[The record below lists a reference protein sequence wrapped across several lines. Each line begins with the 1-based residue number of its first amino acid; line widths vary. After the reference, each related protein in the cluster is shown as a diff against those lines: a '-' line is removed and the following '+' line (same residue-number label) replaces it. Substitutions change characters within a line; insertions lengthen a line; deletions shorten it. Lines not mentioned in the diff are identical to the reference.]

1 MSKSGTCYLVGAGPG
16 DLGLVTL
23 RAKECIE
30 LADVLVYDALSSPE
44 LLNWTKA
51 GCEKIYVGKRAKDHS
66 VPQDQ
71 INGII
76 VEKTKAGLNVVRLKG
91 GDPMIFGRGGE
102 EAAELAAAGVNFE
115 IVPGI
120 SSAIA
125 GPAYAGIP
133 VTHRDHNTQ
142 LTIFTGHED
151 PTKGFSSVDY
161 AQLAKAPGTKVFLMG
176 VARLREITGAFIE
189 NGAAAETPIALTRW
203 ATTGS
208 QKTIV
213 GTLASIA
220 DIAEQENFTSP
231 AVAVIGD
238 VVKERKKINWF
249 ENRPLFGKRIVVTRT
264 REQAGELSKA
274 LRDLGADV
282 IELPTIRI
290 EGPPDRQEFA
300 ELVTHAH
307 EYDWLVFTSPN
318 GVERFFDA
326 FFASYAD
333 ARSLGNP
340 RIAAIG
346 EGTAKKIREYRFAVD
361 LIPERF
367 VAEGL
372 IDAFKKEDIE
382 NLTMLWV
389 KAARNPRHRGRGTHR
404 PRSHRGQLRGLQNR
418 RRNGGSHRCPR
429 ATRRGRRGH
438 DHLHVELHG
447 GALFR
452 PRPRLAGRLCRRQ
465 HRPGH
470 QRHAAQ
476 GGHEAGVRGIQARH
490 SGPHRRDR
498 EIFPR
503 KARINSPHCPSAG
516 ISRLRVAG
524 GFGFLRSVL

>member
-1 MSKSGTCYLVGAGPG
+1 MSNSGTCYLVGAGPG

-23 RAKECIE
+23 RAKELIE
-30 LADVLVYDALSSPE
+30 SADVLVYDALSSPQ
-44 LLNWTKA
+44 LLRWTKA
-51 GCEKIYVGKRAKDHS
+51 GCEKIYVGKRAKDHA

-76 VEKTKAGLNVVRLKG
+76 VAKTKEGKNVVRLKG

-102 EAAELAAAGVNFE
+102 EAAELAAAGVAFE

-151 PTKGFSSVDY
+151 PTKGFTSIDY

-176 VARLREITGAFIE
+176 VARLREITTSFIE
-189 NGAAAETPIALTRW
+189 QGAAPETPIALTRW

-208 QKTIV
+208 QSTIE
-213 GTLASIA
+213 GTLADIA
-220 DIAEQENFTSP
+220 DIAEAANFSSP

-238 VVKERKKINWF
+238 VVKERAKINWF
-249 ENRPLFGKRIVVTRT
+249 EKRPLFGKKIVVTRT
-264 REQAGELSKA
+264 REQAGELSKSLA
-274 LRDLGADV
+274 DLGADI

-290 EGPPDRQEFA
+290 EHPDDRLGFA
-300 ELVTHAH
+300 EMVTHAH

-326 FFASYAD
+326 FFATFED

-346 EGTAKKIREYRFAVD
+346 AGTAAKIREYRFAVD

-372 IDAFKKEDIE
+372 IEAFKKESVE

-389 KAARNPRHRGRGTHR
+389 KAADTRDVVGK
-404 PRSHRGQLRGLQNR
+404 GLE
-418 RRNGGSHRCPR
+418 
-429 ATRRGRRGH
+429 
-438 DHLHVELHG
+438 EL
-447 GALFR
+447 GAIVDECIAYKTV
-452 PRPRLAGRLCRRQ
+452 PETEDPTG
-465 HRPGH
+465 
-470 QRHAAQ
+470 
-476 GGHEAGVRGIQARH
+476 AR
-490 SGPHRRDR
+490 
-498 EIFPR
+498 
-503 KARINSPHCPSAG
+503 ARIEEEGADLITFTSSSTVDHFFDLN
-516 ISRLRVAG
+516 ISWPEGCVAG
-524 GFGFLRSVL
+524 SIGPVTSDTLRKKGTKPAFEAAPHDIPGLVAAIVRHFRK

>member
-1 MSKSGTCYLVGAGPG
+1 MTTSGTCYLVGAGPG

-44 LLNWTKA
+44 LLNWTKP

-71 INGII
+71 INDII
-76 VEKTKAGLNVVRLKG
+76 VAKTKAGKNVVRLKG

-102 EAAELAAAGVNFE
+102 EAAELAEAGVAFE

-151 PTKGFSSVDY
+151 PTKGFTSVDY
-161 AQLAKAPGTKVFLMG
+161 AQLAKTPGTKVFLMG
-176 VARLREITGAFIE
+176 VARLREITTAFIE
-189 NGAAAETPIALTRW
+189 NGASPITPIALTRW

-213 GTLASIA
+213 GNLA
-220 DIAEQENFTSP
+220 DIADVAESENFTSP
-231 AVAVIGD
+231 AVAVIGN
-238 VVKERKKINWF
+238 VVNERKKINWF
-249 ENRPLFGKRIVVTRT
+249 EKRPLFGKRIVVTRT

-290 EGPPDRQEFA
+290 EPPQDRQEFA

-326 FFASYAD
+326 FFKAYDD

-346 EGTAKKIREYRFAVD
+346 AGTAQKIREYRFAVD

-372 IDAFKKEDIE
+372 IDAFKKETIE

-389 KAARNPRHRGRGTHR
+389 KAAESRDIVGE
-404 PRSHRGQLRGLQNR
+404 GL
-418 RRNGGSHRCPR
+418 
-429 ATRRGRRGH
+429 TK
-438 DHLHVELHG
+438 L
-447 GALFR
+447 GAIVDDCIAYR
-452 PRPRLAGRLCRRQ
+452 TVPETEDPTG
-465 HRPGH
+465 
-470 QRHAAQ
+470 
-476 GGHEAGVRGIQARH
+476 AR
-490 SGPHRRDR
+490 
-498 EIFPR
+498 
-503 KARINSPHCPSAG
+503 ARIETEGADLITFTSSSTVDHFFDLGITWPEGCGAASIGPVTSETLRKKGKKPAFEATPHDIPGLVKA
-516 ISRLRVAG
+516 IVKH
-524 GFGFLRSVL
+524 FKQKT

>member
-1 MSKSGTCYLVGAGPG
+1 MSQKGTCYLVGAGPG

-23 RAKECIE
+23 RAKELIE
-30 LADVLVYDALSSPE
+30 LADVLVYDALSSPA
-44 LLNWTKA
+44 LLQWTKA

-76 VEKTKAGLNVVRLKG
+76 VEKTKAGKNVVRLKG

-102 EAAELAAAGVNFE
+102 EAAELAAAGVAFE

-151 PTKGFSSVDY
+151 PTKGFTSVDY

-176 VARLREITGAFIE
+176 VARLREITTSFIE
-189 NGAAAETPIALTRW
+189 NGADSTTPIALTRW
-203 ATTGS
+203 ATTAS
-208 QKTIV
+208 QKTIE
-213 GTLASIA
+213 GTLATIA
-220 DIAEQENFTSP
+220 DIAEAAGFSSP

-238 VVKERKKINWF
+238 VVKERAKINWF
-249 ENRPLFGKRIVVTRT
+249 EKRPLFGKKIVVTRT
-264 REQAGELSKA
+264 RDQAGDLSKRLA
-274 LRDLGADV
+274 DLGADV

-290 EGPPDRQEFA
+290 EHPEDKLGFA
-300 ELVTHAH
+300 EMVTHAH

-326 FFASYAD
+326 FFATFAD

-346 EGTAKKIREYRFAVD
+346 NGTAQKIREYRFAVD

-372 IDAFKKEDIE
+372 IEAFKKESVE

-389 KAARNPRHRGRGTHR
+389 KAEETRDIVGDGLEKLGAIVDECIAYRTVPETEDPTGAR
-404 PRSHRGQLRGLQNR
+404 
-418 RRNGGSHRCPR
+418 
-429 ATRRGRRGH
+429 
-438 DHLHVELHG
+438 
-447 GALFR
+447 
-452 PRPRLAGRLCRRQ
+452 
-465 HRPGH
+465 
-470 QRHAAQ
+470 
-476 GGHEAGVRGIQARH
+476 
-490 SGPHRRDR
+490 
-498 EIFPR
+498 
-503 KARINSPHCPSAG
+503 ARIEEEGADLVTFTSSSTVDHFFALGLDWPEDCAAG
-516 ISRLRVAG
+516 SIGPVTSETLRKKGMKPAFEAAKHDIPGLVDAIVRY
-524 GFGFLRSVL
+524 FKK

>member
-1 MSKSGTCYLVGAGPG
+1 MKNSGICYLVGGGPG

-30 LADVLVYDALSSPE
+30 NADVLVYDALSNPE
-44 LLNWTKA
+44 LLGWTKP
-51 GCEKIYVGKRAKDHS
+51 GCQKIHVGKRAKDHTM
-66 VPQDQ
+66 PQDQ
-71 INGII
+71 INALI
-76 VEKTKAGLNVVRLKG
+76 VEQTKAGKSVVRLKG
-91 GDPMIFGRGGE
+91 GDPMIFARGGE
-102 EAAELAAAGVNFE
+102 EAAELAAAGVPFE

-151 PTKGFSSVDY
+151 PTKGYSSIDY

-189 NGAAAETPIALTRW
+189 HGAEAQTPIALTRW

-213 GTLASIA
+213 GTLETIA
-220 DIAEQENFTSP
+220 DIAEAENFSSP

-238 VVKERKKINWF
+238 VVKEREKINWF
-249 ENRPLFGKRIVVTRT
+249 EKRPLFGKRIVVTRT

-290 EGPPDRQEFA
+290 ELPEDRLGFA
-300 ELVTHAH
+300 EMVTHAH

-318 GVERFFDA
+318 GVEKFFEA
-326 FFASYAD
+326 FFATYDD

-346 EGTAKKIREYRFAVD
+346 AGTAAKIREYRFAVD

-372 IDAFKKEDIE
+372 IDAFKKESVE

-389 KAARNPRHRGRGTHR
+389 KAEESREVVGE
-404 PRSHRGQLRGLQNR
+404 GLAALGAIVDECIAYR
-418 RRNGGSHRCPR
+418 TVPETEDPTGAKAKLAEEGADLITFTSGS
-429 ATRRGRRGH
+429 TV
-438 DHLHVELHG
+438 DHFF
-447 GALFR
+447 ALGLDW
-452 PRPRLAGRLCRRQ
+452 P
-465 HRPGH
+465 
-470 QRHAAQ
+470 
-476 GGHEAGVRGIQARH
+476 EA
-490 SGPHRRDR
+490 
-498 EIFPR
+498 
-503 KARINSPHCPSAG
+503 C
-516 ISRLRVAG
+516 VAG
-524 GFGFLRSVL
+524 SIGPVTSSTLRKHGMPPAFEANPHDIPGLVKAILKHFGRK

>member
-1 MSKSGTCYLVGAGPG
+1 MSISGTCYLVGAGPG

-30 LADVLVYDALSSPE
+30 FADVLVYDALSSPE
-44 LLNWTKA
+44 LLTWTKP
-51 GCEKIYVGKRAKDHS
+51 GCEKIYVGKRAKYHS

-76 VEKTKAGLNVVRLKG
+76 VEKTKAGKNVVRLKG

-102 EAAELAAAGVNFE
+102 EAAELAEAGVTFE

-120 SSAIA
+120 SSTIA

-161 AQLAKAPGTKVFLMG
+161 AQLAKAPGTKVFVMG
-176 VARLREITGAFIE
+176 VARLREITGAFME
-189 NGAAAETPIALTRW
+189 YGAAPETPIALTRW

-213 GTLASIA
+213 GTLSDIA
-220 DIAEQENFTSP
+220 DIADRVSFTSP

-238 VVKERKKINWF
+238 VVNERKKINWF
-249 ENRPLFGKRIVVTRT
+249 EKRPLFGKRIVVTRT

-290 EGPPDRQEFA
+290 EPPEDQREFV

-326 FFASYAD
+326 FFIAFED

-346 EGTAKKIREYRFAVD
+346 NGTAQKIREYRFAVD

-389 KAARNPRHRGRGTHR
+389 KAAETRDVIGEGLTALGAIVDNCITYRTVPETEDPTGARARLEEEGADLITFTSSSTVDHFFDLGIDWPEGCGAASIGPVTSETLRKKGMKPAFEAPQHDIPGLVKAIVNYFKKRG
-404 PRSHRGQLRGLQNR
+404 
-418 RRNGGSHRCPR
+418 
-429 ATRRGRRGH
+429 
-438 DHLHVELHG
+438 
-447 GALFR
+447 
-452 PRPRLAGRLCRRQ
+452 
-465 HRPGH
+465 
-470 QRHAAQ
+470 
-476 GGHEAGVRGIQARH
+476 
-490 SGPHRRDR
+490 
-498 EIFPR
+498 
-503 KARINSPHCPSAG
+503 
-516 ISRLRVAG
+516 
-524 GFGFLRSVL
+524 

>member
-1 MSKSGTCYLVGAGPG
+1 MSTSGTCYLVGGGPG

-44 LLNWTKA
+44 LLNWTKP
-51 GCEKIYVGKRAKDHS
+51 GCEKIYVGKRAKFHS

-76 VEKTKAGLNVVRLKG
+76 VAKTQEGKNVVRLKG
-91 GDPMIFGRGGE
+91 GDPMIFARGGE
-102 EAAELAAAGVNFE
+102 EAAELAEAGVNFE

-120 SSAIA
+120 SSTIG

-161 AQLAKAPGTKVFLMG
+161 AQLAKAPGTKVFVMG
-176 VARLREITGAFIE
+176 VARLREIAASFIE
-189 NGAAAETPIALTRW
+189 HGAEASTPIALTRW

-213 GTLASIA
+213 GTLADIA
-220 DIAEQENFTSP
+220 DIADRENFSSP
-231 AVAVIGD
+231 AVAVIGT
-238 VVKERKKINWF
+238 VVNERKKINWF
-249 ENRPLFGKRIVVTRT
+249 EKRPLFGKRIVVTRT

-290 EGPPDRQEFA
+290 EPPTDRQEFA

-307 EYDWLVFTSPN
+307 EYNWLVFTSPN
-318 GVERFFDA
+318 GVEHFFDA
-326 FFASYAD
+326 FFKAFDD

-346 EGTAKKIREYRFAVD
+346 AGTAAKIREYRFAVD

-389 KAARNPRHRGRGTHR
+389 KAAETRDIVGEGLTKLGAIVDECIAYRTVPETEDPTGARARLEEEGADLITFTSSSTVDHFFALGIDWPENCGAASIGPVTSETLRKK
-404 PRSHRGQLRGLQNR
+404 GQK
-418 RRNGGSHRCPR
+418 P
-429 ATRRGRRGH
+429 AF
-438 DHLHVELHG
+438 E
-447 GALFR
+447 
-452 PRPRLAGRLCRRQ
+452 
-465 HRPGH
+465 
-470 QRHAAQ
+470 AAQ
-476 GGHEAGVRGIQARH
+476 HDIPGLV
-490 SGPHRRDR
+490 
-498 EIFPR
+498 
-503 KARINSPHCPSAG
+503 KAILKHFKNRNH
-516 ISRLRVAG
+516 
-524 GFGFLRSVL
+524 